1 MLKKKLDIVIPVYNE
16 SDLIIDTLNSINK
29 NLKYDFNILI
39 CYDLDNDSTLE
50 VINRNTKIN
59 KSNIF
64 YIKNELLGAHGAVMT
79 GIKNSKSEYILVMP
93 ADDDY
98 NAQNFNSMIDYMIK
112 ENLEVLCPDRFI
124 RPNSI
129 TNGPFLKFLLVRIVN
144 FSLYYLTDIPTKDST
159 NGFRF
164 FSRKVIENIKIESN
178 TGFTYSIEYLVK
190 SLQNGF
196 KIGVFPAKWKER
208 SKGQSRFRI
217 FKWSLNYLYW
227 YLYAFKI
234 KLFK

>member
-16 SDLIIDTLNSINK
+16 SDLIIDTINSINN

-39 CYDLDNDSTLE
+39 CYDLDNDSTLGA
-50 VINRNTKIN
+50 INSNIKIN

-64 YIKNELLGAHGAVMT
+64 YIKNKLLGAHGAVMT

-98 NAQNFNSMIDYMIK
+98 NAKNFNIMIDYMVK
-112 ENLEVLCPDRFI
+112 ENIEVLCPDRFI
-124 RPNSI
+124 TPNSI
-129 TNGPFLKFLLVRIVN
+129 INGPFLKFLLVRIIN

-178 TGFTYSIEYLVK
+178 AGFTYSIEYLVK
-190 SLQNGF
+190 SIKNGY
-196 KIGVFPAKWKER
+196 KVGVFPAKWKER
-208 SKGQSRFRI
+208 NKGQSRFRI

-227 YLYAFKI
+227 YFYAFKI

>member
-1 MLKKKLDIVIPVYNE
+1 
-16 SDLIIDTLNSINK
+16 
-29 NLKYDFNILI
+29 
-39 CYDLDNDSTLE
+39 
-50 VINRNTKIN
+50 
-59 KSNIF
+59 
-64 YIKNELLGAHGAVMT
+64 MT

-129 TNGPFLKFLLVRIVN
+129 TNGPLKFLLVRIVN

-164 FSRKVIENIKIESN
+164 FSRKVIENIKINLILGSH
-178 TGFTYSIEYLVK
+178 TV
-190 SLQNGF
+190 
-196 KIGVFPAKWKER
+196 
-208 SKGQSRFRI
+208 
-217 FKWSLNYLYW
+217 LNIW
-227 YLYAFKI
+227 
-234 KLFK
+234 